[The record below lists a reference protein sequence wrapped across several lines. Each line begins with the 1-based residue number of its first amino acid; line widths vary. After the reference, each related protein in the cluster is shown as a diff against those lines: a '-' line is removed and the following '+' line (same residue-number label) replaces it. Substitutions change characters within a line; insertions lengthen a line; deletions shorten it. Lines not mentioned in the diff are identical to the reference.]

1 MSLPKNDKLVTTSN
15 PDKDLIKDIDQVVEK
30 VPIDTSEK
38 VETENKTV
46 DQIDLE
52 NAEGNNEYVEQNEN
66 EVLVAGLFTPKI
78 KIPKPIKEDTFKN
91 KNPNDLSNKDLQKQY
106 EEQQLT
112 DPEGKDFVIEQGTGK
127 VVFGEFS
134 DEQVKSFND
143 LLEKFQIGEIKKAD
157 SKSLN
162 KIFKSIDKD
171 VDGLLS
177 ETSFVDIVKTDFCQR
192 V

>member
-1 MSLPKNDKLVTTSN
+1 MKK
-15 PDKDLIKDIDQVVEK
+15 
-30 VPIDTSEK
+30 
-38 VETENKTV
+38 
-46 DQIDLE
+46 
-52 NAEGNNEYVEQNEN
+52 
-66 EVLVAGLFTPKI
+66 
-78 KIPKPIKEDTFKN
+78 
-91 KNPNDLSNKDLQKQY
+91 
-106 EEQQLT
+106 QLT

-177 ETSFVDIVKTDFCQR
+177 ETSFVDIVKTTFAKEFDAMKGGKMDIQEILT
-192 V
+192 